1 MEYIVAGYNMITDI
15 YYPDGRVIKA
25 SPGGS
30 FYSAA
35 GIRMWRESIAY
46 VGTAGPDFNDYYGKF
61 FADNNIETHISE
73 VLPKTLSYD
82 LVYAPDGSWTESC
95 SYGEEFEVMAKD
107 IGRITPEMF
116 APLCDENTKGIYIE
130 ASLSAKI
137 ADNFPQVKA
146 LIPNGKL
153 MWEVNT
159 EDLFDATKKEAIL
172 ERISQVDI
180 YSVNLHE
187 GKAFFDRET
196 KEEVIAEIQKLGKP
210 CFLRLGEEGAG
221 FVTATEAVFAPPV
234 MVENSVDPTGC
245 GNCSTAA
252 ALIGFAEG
260 LPLLD
265 ATIMANISSGFNAQQ
280 VGPWPKVDAETQ
292 SKAKQLME
300 KLKSECEK
308 I

>member
-15 YYPDGRVIKA
+15 YYPDGKVIKG

-35 GIRMWRESIAY
+35 GIKMWRDNIAY
-46 VGTAGPDFNDYYGKF
+46 VGTAGPDFYEFYGKF
-61 FADNNIETHISE
+61 YSDNEIRTEIST

-82 LVYAPDGSWTESC
+82 LTYAPDGSWTECC
-95 SYGEEFEVMAKD
+95 SFGEEYEVMAKD
-107 IGRITPEMF
+107 VGRLTPEMF

-137 ADNFPQVKA
+137 ADNFVELKA

-153 MWEVNT
+153 MWEINT
-159 EDLFDATKKEAIL
+159 EDLFDPEKKEAIL
-172 ERISQVDI
+172 KRIDQVDI

-187 GKAFFDRET
+187 GRAFFGKET
-196 KEEVIAEIQKLGKP
+196 CEEVVAEIQKLGKP

-221 FVTATEAVFAPPV
+221 LVTADMVVFAPPIDV
-234 MVENSVDPTGC
+234 ATSVDPTGC

-252 ALIGFAEG
+252 ALIGFAEN
-260 LPLLD
+260 LPPFD
-265 ATIMANISSGFNAQQ
+265 TVMMANIAAGYNARQ
-280 VGPWPKVDAETQ
+280 VGPWPQVTEAVREEAYALLKE
-292 SKAKQLME
+292 AKN
-300 KLKSECEK
+300 K
-308 I
+308 

>member
-15 YYPDGRVIKA
+15 YYPDGSVVKA

-35 GIRMWRESIAY
+35 GIKMWRDSVAY
-46 VGTAGPDFNDYYGKF
+46 LGTAGPDFNDYYGKF
-61 FADNNIETHISE
+61 FADNEISTYISE

-82 LVYAPDGSWTESC
+82 LVYATDGSWSESC
-95 SYGEEFEVMAKD
+95 SYGDEFETMAKD
-107 IGRITPEMF
+107 VGRITPQMF

-137 ADNFPQVKA
+137 ADDFPQVKA

-153 MWEVNT
+153 MWEINT
-159 EDLFDATKKEAIL
+159 EDLFDPAKKDAIMQ
-172 ERISQVDI
+172 RIGQVDI

-187 GKAFFDRET
+187 AKAFFAKET
-196 KEEVIAEIQKLGKP
+196 KEQVVAEIQKIGKP

-221 FVTATEAVFAPPV
+221 LVTADSAVFAPPV
-234 MVENSVDPTGC
+234 NVENSVDPTGC

-252 ALIGFAEG
+252 SLIGFAEN
-260 LPLLD
+260 LPVFD
-265 ATIMANISSGFNAQQ
+265 TVMMANISAGFNAQQ
-280 VGPWPKVDAETQ
+280 IGPWPKVDTATRQQAYNMLET
-292 SKAKQLME
+292 AKV
-300 KLKSECEK
+300 SVN
-308 I
+308 

>member
-15 YYPDGRVIKA
+15 YYPDGRIEKA

-35 GIRMWRESIAY
+35 GIKMWRDSVAY
-46 VGTAGPDFNDYYGKF
+46 VGTAGNDFDEYYGKF
-61 FADNNIETHISE
+61 FSDNEIVTHIAK

-82 LVYAPDGSWTESC
+82 LIYAEDGSWTEKC
-95 SYGEEFEVMAKD
+95 SFGEEYESMAKD

-137 ADNFPQVKA
+137 ADNFPEVKK
-146 LIPNGKL
+146 LIPHGKL
-153 MWEVNT
+153 MWEINT
-159 EDLFDATKKEAIL
+159 EDLFDPTKKEAIRR
-172 ERISQVDI
+172 RIDQVDI

-187 GKAFFDRET
+187 AKAFWGVGTLD
-196 KEEVIAEIQKLGKP
+196 EVISEIRKIGKP

-221 FVTATEAVFAPPV
+221 MVTAEKAVFAPPV
-234 MVENSVDPTGC
+234 NVERSVDPTGC

-252 ALIGFAEG
+252 SLIGFAEG
-260 LPLLD
+260 LDLF
-265 ATIMANISSGFNAQQ
+265 TTVMMANISAGYNALQ
-280 VGPWPKVDAETQ
+280 VGPWPKADEKTRSEAMKLLEE
-292 SKAKQLME
+292 SKNN
-300 KLKSECEK
+300 S
-308 I
+308 

>member
-35 GIRMWRESIAY
+35 GIKMWRDSVAY
-46 VGTAGPDFNDYYGKF
+46 VGTAGSDFNDYYGKF
-61 FADNNIETHISE
+61 FSDNEISTHIAE

-82 LVYAPDGSWTESC
+82 LIYAEDGSWTERC
-95 SYGEEFEVMAKD
+95 SYGEEFEAMAKD

-137 ADNFPQVKA
+137 ADNFPEVKA

-153 MWEVNT
+153 MWEINT
-159 EDLFDATKKEAIL
+159 EDLFDPTKKEAIL
-172 ERISQVDI
+172 ERIGQVDI

-187 GKAFFDRET
+187 ARGFWGVET
-196 KEEVIAEIQKLGKP
+196 LEKVIDEIRKIGKP

-221 FVTATEAVFAPPV
+221 MVTNEYAVFAPPV
-234 MVENSVDPTGC
+234 NVEKSVDPTGC

-252 ALIGFAEG
+252 SLIGYAEG
-260 LPLLD
+260 IDPFE
-265 ATIMANISSGFNAQQ
+265 TVMMANISAGFNALQ
-280 VGPWPKVDAETQ
+280 VGPWPKVDTKTRETAN
-292 SKAKQLME
+292 KILNDAK
-300 KLKSECEK
+300 
-308 I
+308 